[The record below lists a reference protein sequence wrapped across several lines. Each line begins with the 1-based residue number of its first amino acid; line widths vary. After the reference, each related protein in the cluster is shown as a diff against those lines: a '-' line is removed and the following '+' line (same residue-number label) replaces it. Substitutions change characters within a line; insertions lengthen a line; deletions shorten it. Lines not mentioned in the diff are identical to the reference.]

1 MRLFDLHCL
10 TGTAAAVLTAAAV
23 CISASCSDKPDN
35 GDSGGAVSIKI
46 YDTGGAPLKELS
58 FNSSASSTTFSVIS
72 TGSWELSAEPAG
84 EWLSA
89 TPRSG
94 SKGQRTI
101 TAEVLVNEDTDASR
115 KGRLVFIS
123 GGREIGAINVTQE
136 KSSGGAPVVK
146 DVPEADLLDI
156 RFNADNTATDI
167 SRSRHEVT
175 SIKGPLAVNFASPVP
190 GVKYAAHFSNET
202 GLSVTDSYY
211 KIDYSSDTDFQNRL
225 ADGHSVEV
233 VFKMDGTN
241 SGASEIK
248 MFSSTQSGGVAMMIS
263 KSDKGADITFLPN
276 VSTTGKSNWIWT
288 QSGVSPEPGRYYHVV
303 GVWNKTEGR
312 SYIYVD
318 GELKGTQNASGDF
331 IFPSGTNCYWFAIG
345 GDPSSSGACESS
357 FKGDVAVARIFDNPL
372 TRKDVEKLYEAS
384 RMENPYVETHKVK
397 NLLLQYEAKVFDNC
411 RFHIYGDGF
420 SSGDKIVLEKA
431 VSNPETIVTET
442 STASGE
448 AISTLRENFGSGE
461 YRIFLERNS
470 QRQPIAST
478 VLTFSGDAAQVT
490 APKIV
495 AHRGYHKA
503 GHPHNSIAALK
514 AAQELGGVY
523 AVELDVW
530 ITSDGVAMVNHDS
543 KYPGDSHV
551 IETSSHDELSG
562 VILSN
567 GETAPTLEAFLEQ
580 AAKNEDTGLIIEI
593 KSHSSEAN
601 TFRAVDES
609 IRLVKEKGLE
619 SRTGFI
625 AFSYNACKRIVTAH
639 PEYNVQYLGGNVAPA
654 TVKADCIKGIDYS
667 ASVLTSHPEWVT
679 EAHSLG
685 LEVNVWTVNTQAQ
698 MMQFINAGVDYI
710 TTDDP
715 PAMKELN
722 GKPFIT
728 K

>member
-1 MRLFDLHCL
+1 M
-10 TGTAAAVLTAAAV
+10 AAAVFIIAAA
-23 CISASCSDKPDN
+23 CISISCSDKPYN
-35 GDSGGAVSIKI
+35 EGGDSVSIKI
-46 YDTGGAPLKELS
+46 YDNGGERLKEIS
-58 FNSSASSTTFSVIS
+58 FSSSKSSATFSVIS
-72 TGSWELSAEPAG
+72 TGNWELEVEPAG

-89 TPRSG
+89 TPGSG
-94 SKGQRTI
+94 SKGQRII
-101 TAEVLVNEDTDASR
+101 TAEALANEDTQSSR
-115 KGRLVFIS
+115 QGRIVFSS
-123 GGREIGAINVTQE
+123 GGRELGSVNVIQE
-136 KSSGGAPVVK
+136 KGSGGAEAVK
-146 DVPEADLLDI
+146 DVPEADLLDV

-167 SRSRHEVT
+167 SKSRHEVT
-175 SIKGPLAVNFASPVP
+175 CLKGPLAVNFTSQVP
-190 GVKYAAHFSNET
+190 GVRYAAHFSNET
-202 GLSVTDSYY
+202 GTSVTDSYY
-211 KIDYSSDTDFQNRL
+211 KIDYSSDTDFRNRL
-225 ADGHSVEV
+225 ADGHSIEV
-233 VFKMDGTN
+233 VFKMDEPN

-303 GVWNKTEGR
+303 GVWNKAEGR

-331 IFPSGTNCYWFAIG
+331 IFPSSTSCYWFAIG

-357 FKGDVAVARIFDNPL
+357 FKGDVAIARIFDTPL
-372 TRKDVEKLYEAS
+372 TRKDVEKLYGAS
-384 RMENPYVETHKVK
+384 RMENPSVETHKVK

-411 RFHIYGDGF
+411 KFHIYGDGF
-420 SSGDKIVLEKA
+420 TAGDKIVLEKA
-431 VSNPETIVTET
+431 ASISEAVGTET
-442 STASGE
+442 SLASGE
-448 AISTLRENFGSGE
+448 AISTLKESIGSGE
-461 YRIFLERNS
+461 YRLFLERNNF
-470 QRQPIAST
+470 RQPIASA
-478 VLTFSGDAAQVT
+478 VLTFSADAAQVT
-490 APKIV
+490 VPKIV

-514 AAQELGGVY
+514 AAQELGGVH

-562 VILSN
+562 VTLSN
-567 GETAPTLEAFLEQ
+567 GETVPTLEAFLEQ
-580 AAKNEDTGLIIEI
+580 AAKDEKTGLIIEI

-619 SRTGFI
+619 SRTSYI
-625 AFSYNACKRIVTAH
+625 AFSYNACKRIVAAH
-639 PEYNVQYLGGNVAPA
+639 PEYNVQYLGGNVTPDK
-654 TVKADCIKGIDYS
+654 VKADGIKGIDYS
-667 ASVLTSHPEWVT
+667 GSVLTNHPEWVT

-685 LEVNVWTVNTQAQ
+685 LEVNVWTINTQAQ

-715 PAMKELN
+715 PALKDLN
-722 GKPFIT
+722 GKPFVT